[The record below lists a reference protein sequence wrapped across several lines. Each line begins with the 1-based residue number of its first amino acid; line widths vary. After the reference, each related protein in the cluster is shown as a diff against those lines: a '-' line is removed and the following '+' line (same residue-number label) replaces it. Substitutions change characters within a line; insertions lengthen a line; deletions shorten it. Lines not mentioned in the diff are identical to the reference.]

1 MCCVSCVVCRVL
13 CVVCCVLHVAFCQE
27 LEEAIKMN
35 DDGGL
40 ITIPDDTVAMLRAV
54 PPLHSFMHEVRKPT
68 EPPRNPNP

>member
-1 MCCVSCVVCRVL
+1 MS

-40 ITIPDDTVAMLRAV
+40 ITIDDDTVAMLRAV
-54 PPLHSFMHEVRKPT
+54 PPLHSFMHEVPKPT
-68 EPPRNPNP
+68 EPPRNPKP